1 MLKWD
6 GMNFK
11 NERRKKKRKKKWD
24 SRDHLSFD
32 DNTVSIIKKILMR

>member
-1 MLKWD
+1 MRWCE
-6 GMNFK
+6 FQ
-11 NERRKKKRKKKWD
+11 EWEKKEKKKKKWD